1 MPRRRVRSLE
11 LPTWGLIVAIYG
23 GWLAL
28 TYNYNVLP
36 WWVLLPMGAWLT
48 AWHMSLQHEVL
59 HGHPTRSQTI
69 NDLIGMPP
77 LSLWLPYE
85 IYRVEHLRHHREPFL
100 TDPLE
105 DTESYYVTPE
115 DWARRSPLHRAL
127 TILCNT
133 MAGRILVGPARSM
146 IGFLMREAGR
156 VWRGE
161 GRARGIWA
169 RHLVACAA
177 VVWWLVAVCDV
188 PLWGYFL
195 LFVYPGYMLALI
207 RSFAEHRAASL
218 PAHRTAIVENTPVFG
233 LLFLHNNLHVV
244 HHQRPNLPWYEIP
257 RLYRAHRD
265 ALIAGNGGLVYDGYL
280 DVARRH
286 LVTPHHQPVHP
297 GAARV

>member
-11 LPTWGLIVAIYG
+11 LPTWALIVVIYG

-28 TYNYNVLP
+28 TYNYNALP
-36 WWVLLPMGAWLT
+36 WWVLLPLGAWLT

-59 HGHPTRSQTI
+59 HGHPTRSQTV

-85 IYRVEHLRHHREPFL
+85 IYRGEHLRHHREPYL

-105 DTESYYVTPE
+105 DTESYYVTPQ
-115 DWARRSPLHRAL
+115 DWARRNPLHRAL

-146 IGFLMREAGR
+146 IGFLTREAGR

-188 PLWGYFL
+188 PLPGYFV

-297 GAARV
+297 GATPV

>member
-1 MPRRRVRSLE
+1 MPRRRVRSME
-11 LPTWGLIVAIYG
+11 LPTWGLIAVIYG

-36 WWVLLPMGAWLT
+36 WWVLLPLGAWLT

-59 HGHPTRSQTI
+59 HGHPTRSQRV

-85 IYRVEHLRHHREPFL
+85 IYRVEHLRHHREPYL

-115 DWARRSPLHRAL
+115 DWARRTPLHRAL

-188 PLWGYFL
+188 PLPGYVV

-286 LVTPHHQPVHP
+286 LVTPHHAPVHP